1 MANIHILGF
10 RASANIVIILSPESI
25 NDLPLDARYRW
36 HDAQMEAKK
45 ISSMGTD
52 VYFVNGNKPD
62 RITAAARGGKFPC
75 TKFGGKKR

>member
-1 MANIHILGF
+1 MASPYVTGMM
-10 RASANIVIILSPESI
+10 RKVI
-25 NDLPLDARYRW
+25 
-36 HDAQMEAKK
+36 AKK

>member
-1 MANIHILGF
+1 MGETKRRWQRGIKPIAP
-10 RASANIVIILSPESI
+10 VIQG
-25 NDLPLDARYRW
+25 YRLKTGGMMRKV
-36 HDAQMEAKK
+36 MEAKK